1 MCASGR
7 SVHGRGIG
15 PLSLSSLPPPPYS
28 PPTSCLHPLS
38 LCYFV
43 LRLLP
48 FFSSPLPSFTS
59 EFFPSVPSLRPC
71 PLLFPPLLLY
81 QFPSSLYAYASIFS
95 SLSPFLLCP
104 VFPLLPDILPLLL
117 SPYTLTP
124 LITSTS
130 PLISLPTPPPLL
142 FADLPD
148 GPCRRVTN
156 VAATEGVQHPI
167 STLIEDDAPDELTVG
182 KKMEMMDFL

>member
-1 MCASGR
+1 MCVGEICAWERNR
-7 SVHGRGIG
+7 SSVALL
-15 PLSLSSLPPPPYS
+15 PAPPPPYS

-95 SLSPFLLCP
+95 SLSPFLPCSITLCP

-130 PLISLPTPPPLL
+130 PLIYPYPPPLL
-142 FADLPD
+142 SSSRICQTDLAD
-148 GPCRRVTN
+148 
-156 VAATEGVQHPI
+156 A
-167 STLIEDDAPDELTVG
+167 
-182 KKMEMMDFL
+182 